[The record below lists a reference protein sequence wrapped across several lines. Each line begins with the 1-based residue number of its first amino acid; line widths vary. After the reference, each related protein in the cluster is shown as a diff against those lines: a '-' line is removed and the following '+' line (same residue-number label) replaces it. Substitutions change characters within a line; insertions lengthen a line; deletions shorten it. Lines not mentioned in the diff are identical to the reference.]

1 LINILTI
8 HHYTTKVNSLLL
20 FFFTPQLPARDSTK
34 REQSI
39 LKKESSIEDPSFK

>member
-1 LINILTI
+1 VI
-8 HHYTTKVNSLLL
+8 HG
-20 FFFTPQLPARDSTK
+20 RDSTK